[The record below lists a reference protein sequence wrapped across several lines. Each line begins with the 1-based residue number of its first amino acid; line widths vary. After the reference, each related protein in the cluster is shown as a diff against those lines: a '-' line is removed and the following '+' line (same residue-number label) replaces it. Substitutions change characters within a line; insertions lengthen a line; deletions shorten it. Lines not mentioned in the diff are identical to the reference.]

1 MRALNLD
8 YRRQPRRGGLGI
20 ALLIAGV
27 AGAVVLGNLYAEIA
41 DEAAQAETSIRE
53 HSAAARKKVIVSGA
67 PGDVQKTAL
76 EVKHARE
83 ILSQL
88 GMPWNDLFTSVEGV
102 EAPDV
107 ALLRIESDV
116 DKQRVKISA
125 EAKDL
130 GAMLGYLRN
139 LERRPNFLDVY
150 LQSHQIQQQ
159 DPQRPVRFV
168 LTATWLA
175 RR

>member
-1 MRALNLD
+1 LRALNLD
-8 YRRQPRRGGLGI
+8 YRREPRRGGLGI

-27 AGAVVLGNLYAEIA
+27 AGAAVLGNQYAQIA
-41 DEAAQAETSIRE
+41 DEADQAETIIRE
-53 HSAAARKKVIVSGA
+53 HSVASRKKAVVSGT
-67 PGDVQKTAL
+67 PSDVQKTAL
-76 EVKHARE
+76 EIKHASE

-88 GMPWNDLFTSVEGV
+88 SMPWNDLFGTVEGV

-125 EAKDL
+125 EARDL
-130 GAMLGYLRN
+130 GAMLNYLRT